1 MLSRR
6 LKAAYYVLMK
16 YPMRLNG
23 QLYKAVR
30 APSQTHGKPVLVHLG
45 PGQKNYLE
53 GWYNLNSNF
62 ISARSD
68 VWANL
73 EDPLP
78 FRDGTVDIFY
88 SHHVVEHLEDRL
100 IVGHFKEMFRALKP
114 GGAIRVCGP
123 NGDIAIQKF
132 LENDKAWFVDFP
144 DAHDSIG
151 GKLVNFL
158 LCRNEHFTI
167 LTRSYLEEIAT
178 QAGFV
183 DAQFPLAGRA
193 TSMPGRIDARIMA
206 QEAWSS
212 ETHPHTIVIEARKPL

>member
-1 MLSRR
+1 LGLILRSGPISAKLRPHLEPFRYCRSWHFFTRLQLVDESATGGMMLSRR

-53 GWYNLNSNF
+53 GWYNLDSNF

-123 NGDIAIQKF
+123 NGDC
-132 LENDKAWFVDFP
+132 DP
-144 DAHDSIG
+144 
-151 GKLVNFL
+151 
-158 LCRNEHFTI
+158 
-167 LTRSYLEEIAT
+167 EI
-178 QAGFV
+178 
-183 DAQFPLAGRA
+183 P
-193 TSMPGRIDARIMA
+193 
-206 QEAWSS
+206 
-212 ETHPHTIVIEARKPL
+212 

>member
-1 MLSRR
+1 M
-6 LKAAYYVLMK
+6 A
-16 YPMRLNG
+16 
-23 QLYKAVR
+23 
-30 APSQTHGKPVLVHLG
+30 
-45 PGQKNYLE
+45 
-53 GWYNLNSNF
+53 
-62 ISARSD
+62 
-68 VWANL
+68 
-73 EDPLP
+73 
-78 FRDGTVDIFY
+78 
-88 SHHVVEHLEDRL
+88 
-100 IVGHFKEMFRALKP
+100 
-114 GGAIRVCGP
+114 
-123 NGDIAIQKF
+123 IAIQKF